1 MNPPGR
7 MPQLKA
13 TMPGNNLRTTI
24 PVIERSLALFKPHHL
39 ELRRRLIWIFLS
51 ILILTAAAYVFSEQ
65 IALFFIAPLK
75 NASPLVHKLVYT
87 NLPEAFLSY
96 IKLSFMVGLAASF
109 PVILYQAWVF
119 ISPGLRKDEK
129 KLAVTVVFWAT
140 LLFVGGAS
148 FAFFAVLPRMLVYF
162 MSYADP
168 RLEPLP
174 KLGLYLTFIIRTMM
188 TFGLSFQIPFL
199 MVMAGKANFVRAD
212 YFRKKRWYFYIA
224 IVFLAFM
231 LTAGDFMATALLA
244 VPLFALYEAG
254 IFLTALFAGKRKA
267 ASRD

>member
-1 MNPPGR
+1 M
-7 MPQLKA
+7 A
-13 TMPGNNLRTTI
+13 INNLQSTL
-24 PVIERSLALFKPHHL
+24 PVIERSLAVFRPHHR
-39 ELRRRLIWIFLS
+39 ELRRRMIKIFLS
-51 ILILTAAAYVFSEQ
+51 IGIFTAIAYAFSEQ
-65 IALFFIAPLK
+65 ITGVFITPLK

-96 IKLSFMVGLAASF
+96 IKLAFMVGLAASF

-148 FAFFAVLPRMLVYF
+148 FAFFGVLPRMLIYF
-162 MSYADP
+162 MSYANP
-168 RLEPLP
+168 NLEPLP

-188 TFGLSFQIPFL
+188 TFGLSFEIPFL
-199 MVMAGKANFVRAD
+199 MVMAGKAGFVQAV
-212 YFRKKRWYFYIA
+212 YFRKKRIYFYA
-224 IVFLAFM
+224 VIVFLAFM

-244 VPLFALYEAG
+244 IPLFALYEAG
-254 IFLTALFAGKRKA
+254 IFLTTLFSGKKA
-267 ASRD
+267 PAAKA